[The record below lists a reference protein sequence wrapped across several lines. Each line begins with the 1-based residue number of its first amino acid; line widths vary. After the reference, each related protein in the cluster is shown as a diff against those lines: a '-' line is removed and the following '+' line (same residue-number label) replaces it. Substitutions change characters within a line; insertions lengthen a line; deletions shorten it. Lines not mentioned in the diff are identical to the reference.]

1 MPRDC
6 LSQDRRGPDQE
17 FRQIKHL
24 DTKAKCLL
32 QGEQMRKGSEPYT
45 REEIARLAHD
55 IQEEIKVRNL
65 KKRGTTEAEKKYEAR
80 LHTALEGKVRKKES
94 RGRSKRLDFA
104 TQQEKADKAQTD
116 HNRDWNDKDS
126 RKYSAIV
133 SKVATKGHFNKC
145 GSGKPYYEEIL
156 NVLPY
161 MPSPE
166 DPSKTI
172 TYEELAELKKSK
184 IKAPKGILGNHL
196 DDIKLI
202 AAGKKN
208 NTTLCDD
215 DELKDKSFD
224 ERMKVFVLADKSG
237 HLARVK
243 EEMEAKQKKLGAVH
257 SLVSGKIASRFMKM
271 MRKISEREDDGH

>member
-1 MPRDC
+1 M
-6 LSQDRRGPDQE
+6 
-17 FRQIKHL
+17 
-24 DTKAKCLL
+24 
-32 QGEQMRKGSEPYT
+32 
-45 REEIARLAHD
+45 
-55 IQEEIKVRNL
+55 
-65 KKRGTTEAEKKYEAR
+65 
-80 LHTALEGKVRKKES
+80 
-94 RGRSKRLDFA
+94 
-104 TQQEKADKAQTD
+104 
-116 HNRDWNDKDS
+116 
-126 RKYSAIV
+126 
-133 SKVATKGHFNKC
+133 SKVATKGHFNMC

-172 TYEELAELKKSK
+172 TYEELEALKKTK
-184 IKAPKGILGNHL
+184 IKAPKGILGKHL
-196 DDIKLI
+196 DEIKLI

-224 ERMKVFVLADKSG
+224 ERMKVFVLANKSA

-257 SLVSGKIASRFMKM
+257 NLVSGAIAPRFIKM
-271 MRKISEREDDGH
+271 MKKISEREDDGQWADSDDDLADEETQGHYF